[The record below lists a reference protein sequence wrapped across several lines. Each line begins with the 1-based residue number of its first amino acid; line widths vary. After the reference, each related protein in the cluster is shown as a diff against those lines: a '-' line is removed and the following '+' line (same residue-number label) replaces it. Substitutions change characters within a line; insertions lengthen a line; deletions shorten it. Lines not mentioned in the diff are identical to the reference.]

1 MNTEVVPIETAEG
14 LEVIIGQGNF
24 TVKTIDDFHS
34 LLYSS
39 APGIKFGAA
48 MNEAK
53 PKLARVVGN
62 EPTLKELAAKTALAI
77 GAGHIFV
84 IYLKGAYPIHVL
96 NSVKEHPCVCNI
108 YVATSNPLQVLVATT
123 ELGRAVVGVVDGSA
137 AKSIETDSQ
146 KEERR
151 AMVKKFGYVPQ

>member
-1 MNTEVVPIETAEG
+1 MNVEIVPIETAEG

-24 TVKTIDDFHS
+24 TIKTIDDFHS

-39 APGIKFGAA
+39 APGIKFGVA

-53 PKLARVVGN
+53 PKLTRSIGN
-62 EPTLKELAAKTALAI
+62 EPTLKELAARTALAI

-96 NSVKEHPCVCNI
+96 NAVKDHPCVCGV
-108 YVATSNPLQVLVATT
+108 YVATSNPLQLLVATT
-123 ELGRAVVGVVDGSA
+123 DLGRAIVGVVDGASA
-137 AKSIETDSQ
+137 KTVETDSQ
-146 KEERR
+146 KAERR
-151 AMVKKFGYVPQ
+151 DMVKKFGYVPG